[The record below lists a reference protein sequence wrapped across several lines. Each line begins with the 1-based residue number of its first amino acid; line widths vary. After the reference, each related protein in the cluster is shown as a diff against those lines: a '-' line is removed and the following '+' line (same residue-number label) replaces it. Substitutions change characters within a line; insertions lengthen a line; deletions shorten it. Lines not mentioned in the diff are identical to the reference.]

1 MSAATGSDAK
11 SQVAGEGNITTS
23 NKVGEQAIS
32 GQIQAYSYLM
42 TFPHRTIIG
51 MDMLMISNNV
61 TSLMPIGQD
70 GLMSLGPALAMTHTS
85 IPMIIPWGNVMR

>member
-11 SQVAGEGNITTS
+11 SQVAGEGNITTT

-51 MDMLMISNNV
+51 MDMLMNIEHLYYQISNNV

-70 GLMSLGPALAMTHTS
+70 GLMSLGPALAMTQ
-85 IPMIIPWGNVMR
+85 